1 MILQFNFYSFF
12 FLFFR
17 YVRFHFLPPSSC
29 SPDLVGRPLNLVRQN
44 SPTFS
49 PLMTAPSKSLPQN
62 HAQISADYLLFD
74 LDGTLVNSTPAV
86 EKTWH
91 DTVDLH
97 NKQHPDQIIDPV
109 VFLSSAHGARTVET
123 FKKHFPY
130 RPSDSAE
137 VAEFE
142 FGIVDKYGHLAV
154 EVKGTLGLFTELE
167 KSHLTKW
174 AIVTL
179 GTRKLAHSWFPK
191 LFSGFQKP
199 SVFVTADDVVEGKP
213 SPEGYL
219 LAFKRLCETNGT
231 APENSTAVVFED
243 APTGIK
249 AGVAGGFTVTGI
261 TTTFDRETLVKAG
274 ATYTIEDMLKVL
286 LEKDGDKVKIIL
298 QTN

>member
-1 MILQFNFYSFF
+1 MFF
-12 FLFFR
+12 FYYYLFA
-17 YVRFHFLPPSSC
+17 FHFVLPHH
-29 SPDLVGRPLNLVRQN
+29 LVHLTWWGDPFL
-44 SPTFS
+44 SATKFPHIS
-49 PLMTAPSKSLPQN
+49 PLMTSLPQN
-62 HAQISADYLLFD
+62 NAQIVADYLLFD

-97 NKQHPDQIIDPV
+97 NKQYPNQIIDPV

-142 FGIVDKYGHLAV
+142 FGIVEKYGHLAV
-154 EVKGTLGLFTELE
+154 EVGGSLDLITELE

-191 LFSGFQKP
+191 LFGGFQKP
-199 SVFVTADDVVEGKP
+199 DVFVTADDVVEGKP

-219 LAFKRLCETNGT
+219 LAFSRLCEMNFT
-231 APENSTAVVFED
+231 APEKSTAVVFED

-249 AGVAGGFTVTGI
+249 AGVAGGFTVVGI
-261 TTTFDRETLVKAG
+261 TTTFDRDTLLKAG
-274 ATYTIEDMLKVL
+274 ATYTIEDMLKL
-286 LEKDGDKVKIIL
+286 SLGEDGEKIKITLE
-298 QTN
+298 TN